1 MKFRK
6 ALALLL
12 ALAMVFALAACGGDG
27 GDKPS
32 ESVKPSESEKPS
44 ESPKPSESEKPSEA
58 PAGDKVTVKVIAA
71 EYGQNTKQWWAD
83 FVTEFNG
90 SQDSIDLVVE
100 VVSWN
105 DIYTV
110 VNTRVTNND
119 APDILNIDVFADYVG
134 DDLLLPIQDCVSA
147 ETYAKMYPAFLEQSN
162 IDGTIW
168 AIPDLASA
176 RAMYY
181 NVDILEEAGVE
192 VPTTWDELTAAC
204 KAIKEKFPDVYPWG
218 IDMTTDE
225 GQAAFAYYIWNN
237 GSDFTDAD
245 GNWALNSDANVEAI
259 EYAIGLVKD
268 GLTNTDPANETRYN
282 LQDLFGAGKLAMVI
296 GPNSIPTYIADNYA
310 KANTPEEEQINYA
323 FAAIPT
329 NGGNASVS
337 AGVMDRFMVFD
348 NEHSDEKIEAIKTF
362 FDFFYEDARYS
373 DWVLMEGFLPA
384 TSAGGE
390 IVAKADPSMAPWVD
404 IVGSC
409 KFYPTAKAEWN
420 DVKQGVINVEQQAL
434 LGGNVK
440 ELLDALQSKI
450 AG

>member
-1 MKFRK
+1 MKKFLA
-6 ALALLL
+6 ALMAG
-12 ALAMVFALAACGGDG
+12 AMVLSLAACGGGGGGGGAASSGKNPSGSGTPAPSGG
-27 GDKPS
+27 GDKIAIS
-32 ESVKPSESEKPS
+32 
-44 ESPKPSESEKPSEA
+44 
-58 PAGDKVTVKVIAA
+58 VIAA
-71 EYGQNTKQWWAD
+71 EYGQNTKDWWANFQND
-83 FVTEFNG
+83 FNAANEG
-90 SQDSIDLVVE
+90 IDLSVQ

-110 VNTRVTNND
+110 VNTRIANND
-119 APDILNIDVFADYVG
+119 APDILNIDVFADYQA
-134 DDLLLPIQDCVSA
+134 DDLLLPATDYVSD
-147 ETYAKMYPAFLEQSN
+147 ETYAKMYPAFLEQSE
-162 IDGTIW
+162 IDGTVW

-181 NVDILEEAGVE
+181 NVDILAQAEVE

-204 KAIKEKFPDVYPWG
+204 KAIKEKCPDVYPWG

-225 GQAAFAYYIWNN
+225 GQAAFAYYVWNN

-259 EYAIGLVKD
+259 EYAVSLVKD
-268 GLTNTDPANETRYN
+268 GYTNTDPTTETRYK

-310 KANTPEEEQINYA
+310 KAETPKEEQINYA

-329 NGGNASVS
+329 NGGNPSVS
-337 AGVMDRFMVFD
+337 AGVMDRFMCFD
-348 NEHSDEKIEAIKTF
+348 NGHSDEKLEAIKTF
-362 FDFFYEDARYS
+362 FDFFYEDTRYS

-390 IVAKADPSMAPWVD
+390 IVAASDPDMAPWVD

-409 KFYPTAKAEWN
+409 KFYPTAKAEWAN
-420 DVKQGVINVEQQAL
+420 VKQGVINVEQQAL
-434 LGGNVK
+434 MGGNVQ
-440 ELLDALQSKI
+440 ELLDELQAEI
-450 AG
+450 EAEAAG

>member
-1 MKFRK
+1 MKK
-6 ALALLL
+6 ILATVL
-12 ALAMVFALAACGGDG
+12 ASAMVLALAACGGG
-27 GDKPS
+27 GGGTSTPATSNPATSNPGASVPS
-32 ESVKPSESEKPS
+32 TSGEKIPI
-44 ESPKPSESEKPSEA
+44 
-58 PAGDKVTVKVIAA
+58 KVIAA

-83 FVTEFNG
+83 FQSDFNG
-90 SQDSIDLVVE
+90 SHDNIDLTVE
-100 VVSWN
+100 TVSWN

-110 VNTRVTNND
+110 VNARIANND
-119 APDILNIDVFADYVG
+119 APDILNIDVFADYQA
-134 DDLLLPIQDCVSA
+134 DDLLLPAKDFVSD

-162 IDGTIW
+162 IDGTVW

-181 NVDILEEAGVE
+181 NKDILDAAGVE
-192 VPTTWDELTAAC
+192 VPTTWDELKAAC
-204 KAIKEKFPDVYPWG
+204 EKIKAYDSSIYPWG

-237 GSDFTDAD
+237 GSDFTDAS
-245 GNWALNSDANVEAI
+245 GNWILNDPKNVEAI
-259 EYAIGLVKD
+259 EYAISLYKD
-268 GLTNTDPANETRYN
+268 GYTNTDPATETRYM

-310 KANTPEEEQINYA
+310 KAETPEEEQINYA

-329 NGGNASVS
+329 NGSNPSVS
-337 AGVMDRFMVFD
+337 AGVMDRFMCFD
-348 NEHSDEKIEAIKTF
+348 NGHSDEKLEAIKQF
-362 FDFFYEDARYS
+362 FDFFYEDERYS
-373 DWVLMEGFLPA
+373 EWVLMEGFLPA

-390 IVAKADPSMAPWVD
+390 IVAASDPSMAPWVD

-409 KFYPTAKAEWN
+409 KFYPTAKAEWA

-434 LGGNVK
+434 LGGNVQ
-440 ELLDALQSKI
+440 ELLDNLQAEI

>member
-1 MKFRK
+1 MKKFLT
-6 ALALLL
+6 AL
-12 ALAMVFALAACGGDG
+12 LAACMVLSLVACGGGNG
-27 GDKPS
+27 GN
-32 ESVKPSESEKPS
+32 
-44 ESPKPSESEKPSEA
+44 SPA
-58 PAGDKVTVKVIAA
+58 PAPAPDASDSPADTAPTGEKIPINVIAA
-71 EYGQNTKQWWAD
+71 EYGQNTKDWWAN
-83 FVTEFNG
+83 FQKEFNETNTG
-90 SQDSIDLVVE
+90 IDLTVE

-110 VNTRVTNND
+110 VNTRIGGNA
-119 APDILNIDVFADYVG
+119 APDILNIDVFADYQA
-134 DDLLLPIQDCVSA
+134 DDLLLPAKDFVSE
-147 ETYAKMYPAFLEQSN
+147 ETYNKMYPAFLEQSVV
-162 IDGTIW
+162 DGTVW

-181 NVDILEEAGVE
+181 NVDILKNAGVDKI
-192 VPTTWDELTAAC
+192 PTTWDELTEAC
-204 KAIKEKFPDVYPWG
+204 KKIKAYDSSIYPWG

-245 GNWALNSDANVEAI
+245 GNWALNSDKNVEAI
-259 EYAIGLVKD
+259 EYAISLVKD
-268 GLTNTDPANETRYN
+268 GYTNTDPANETRYN

-310 KANTPEEEQINYA
+310 KANTPKEEQINYA
-323 FAAIPT
+323 FAPIPT
-329 NGGNASVS
+329 NGGNPSVS
-337 AGVMDRFMVFD
+337 AGVMDRFMCFD
-348 NEHSDEKIEAIKTF
+348 NGHSAEKLEAIKTF
-362 FDFFYEDARYS
+362 FDFFYEDSRYS
-373 DWVLMEGFLPA
+373 EWVLMEGFLPA

-390 IVAKADPSMAPWVD
+390 IVAKADASMAPWVE

-409 KFYPTAKAEWN
+409 KFYPTAKAEWA

-440 ELLDALQSKI
+440 ELLDNLQKEI

>member
-1 MKFRK
+1 MKKFLT
-6 ALALLL
+6 AL
-12 ALAMVFALAACGGDG
+12 LAACMVLSLVACGGGNG
-27 GDKPS
+27 GN
-32 ESVKPSESEKPS
+32 
-44 ESPKPSESEKPSEA
+44 SPA
-58 PAGDKVTVKVIAA
+58 PAPAPDASDSPADTAPTGEKIPINVIAA
-71 EYGQNTKQWWAD
+71 EYGQNTKDWWAN
-83 FVTEFNG
+83 FQKEFNEANTG
-90 SQDSIDLVVE
+90 IDLTVE

-110 VNTRVTNND
+110 VNTRIGGNA
-119 APDILNIDVFADYVG
+119 APDILNIDVFADYQA
-134 DDLLLPIQDCVSA
+134 DDLLLPAKDFVSE
-147 ETYAKMYPAFLEQSN
+147 ETYNKMYPAFLEQSVV
-162 IDGTIW
+162 DGTVW

-181 NVDILEEAGVE
+181 NVDILKNAGVDKI
-192 VPTTWDELTAAC
+192 PTTWDELTEAC
-204 KAIKEKFPDVYPWG
+204 KKIKAYDSSIYPWG

-245 GNWALNSDANVEAI
+245 GNWALNSDKNVEAI
-259 EYAIGLVKD
+259 EYAISLVKD
-268 GLTNTDPANETRYN
+268 GYTNTDPANETRYN

-310 KANTPEEEQINYA
+310 KANTPKEEQINFA
-323 FAAIPT
+323 FAPIPT

-337 AGVMDRFMVFD
+337 AGVMDRFMCFD
-348 NEHSDEKIEAIKTF
+348 NGHSDEKLEAIKVF

-373 DWVLMEGFLPA
+373 EWVLMEGFLPA

-390 IVAKADPSMAPWVD
+390 IVAKADASMAPWVE

-409 KFYPTAKAEWN
+409 KFYPTAKAEWA

-440 ELLDALQSKI
+440 ELLDNLQKEI